1 MAKTNIHFS
10 IENNETSITLNTQ
23 GILKDGILKFFDED
37 HVLHS
42 VEINEDSIR
51 YKKEGPTVM
60 DFVFEKGRPHYG
72 DYKVTYGMF
81 KFEIH
86 THELMIK
93 PTHIEVRYTL
103 RQDGEFVNEG
113 HLNVEYETI

>member
-1 MAKTNIHFS
+1 MAKTDIHFF
-10 IENNETSITLNTQ
+10 IENNETSRTLKTQ
-23 GILKDGILKFFDED
+23 GILKDGILKFFDDD

-42 VEINEDSIR
+42 VEINDTSIR
-51 YKKEGPTVM
+51 YKKEGPVVM
-60 DFVFEKGRPHYG
+60 DFVFEKGRVHHG
-72 DYKVTYGMF
+72 DYKVTHGVF

-93 PTHIEVRYTL
+93 PTHIEVRYIL
-103 RQDGEFVNEG
+103 RQNGEFVNKG